1 METTTAGT
9 PLRPRPPRHGF
20 AAFLACELLITLLL
34 TGMVHAADAPF
45 PGKTTN
51 WNGFDRYDFLLKDA
65 RGKEFGCRVVTPKKS
80 AKGRPWIWRA
90 RFWAHEPQTDIAL
103 LKKGFHLVY
112 CDVANLWGN
121 ARAIARWDI
130 CYKYLTTGHGF
141 SKRPALE
148 GMSRGGLM
156 IYHWAIQRPKQVSC
170 IYGDAPAMGIRPYVK
185 GRKPGSPDLKKLEAW
200 MKAHGLSLEQAQAHP
215 HDALDT
221 ARVLAKARVP
231 LIHVCGDADESVPFV
246 EHTAEFARRYRKWG
260 GTIKVIVKKGGKHH
274 PHSLKDPT
282 PIVDFILAAQ

>member
-1 METTTAGT
+1 M
-9 PLRPRPPRHGF
+9 RPRPTRNGSTALPVCG
-20 AAFLACELLITLLL
+20 LLIALLL
-34 TGMVHAADAPF
+34 TGMAQAADATF
-45 PGKTTN
+45 PGKKTD
-51 WNGFDRYDFLLKDA
+51 WNGFQRYDFPLKDA
-65 RGKEFGCRVVTPKKS
+65 RGEEFGCRVVTPKTA

-90 RFWAHEPQTDIAL
+90 RFWAPEPQTDIAL

-121 ARAIARWDI
+121 ARAIARWDT
-130 CYKYLTTGHGF
+130 CYKFLTATHGF

-185 GRKPGSPDLKKLEAW
+185 GRKPGSPDLKKLKAW
-200 MKAHGLSLEQAQAHP
+200 MTAHSLSLEQAQAYT

-231 LIHVCGDADESVPFV
+231 LIHVCGAADESVPFV

>member
-1 METTTAGT
+1 
-9 PLRPRPPRHGF
+9 
-20 AAFLACELLITLLL
+20 
-34 TGMVHAADAPF
+34 
-45 PGKTTN
+45 
-51 WNGFDRYDFLLKDA
+51 
-65 RGKEFGCRVVTPKKS
+65 
-80 AKGRPWIWRA
+80 
-90 RFWAHEPQTDIAL
+90 
-103 LKKGFHLVY
+103 
-112 CDVANLWGN
+112 
-121 ARAIARWDI
+121 
-130 CYKYLTTGHGF
+130 
-141 SKRPALE
+141 
-148 GMSRGGLM
+148 M

-185 GRKPGSPDLKKLEAW
+185 GRKPGSPDLKKLKAW
-200 MKAHGLSLEQAQAHP
+200 MTAHSLSLEQAQAYT